1 MEKVRV
7 FYVSQEILPFTPE
20 SNIGYISRHL
30 PQGIFERER
39 EIRVFMP
46 KYGKINER
54 RHQLH
59 EVIRLSGMNMI
70 IDDSDH
76 PLIIKVA
83 SIPAA
88 RMQVYFIDNEE
99 YFSRKFY
106 NTNEK
111 GKLFKDADERAIF
124 FVKGVLETV
133 KKLGWAPDIIH
144 CHGWMSALMP
154 YYVKNIFK
162 DNPHFA
168 DTKVIYSA
176 YEQGFEKT
184 LDKRFVEKLEFDGA
198 VREDVKEIE
207 TPNFNNL
214 NLLAARYSDGVIQA
228 TENIDPS
235 LTDYIA
241 EKSIPFL
248 KFPGNDGYI
257 TDVDEFYDNIHQG
270 NTVLIEE

>member
-7 FYVSQEILPFTPE
+7 LYVSQEILPFTPE

-30 PQGIFERER
+30 PQGVFERER

-83 SIPAA
+83 SIPTA
-88 RMQVYFIDNEE
+88 RMQVYFIDNDE

-106 NTNEK
+106 NTDEK
-111 GKLFKDADERAIF
+111 GRLFKDADERSIF
-124 FVKGVLETV
+124 FVKGVIETV

-154 YYVKNIFK
+154 YYIKKIYNE
-162 DNPHFA
+162 NPHVA
-168 DTKVIYSA
+168 DSKVVYSG
-176 YEQGFEKT
+176 YENGFDKK
-184 LDKRFVEKLEFDGA
+184 LNKRFIEKLEFDGA
-198 VREDVKEIE
+198 AREDVELVSNPTYE
-207 TPNFNNL
+207 NL
-214 NLLAARYSDGVIQA
+214 NLLAAKYSDGLIQA
-228 TENIDPS
+228 TENIHDS
-235 LTDYIA
+235 FKTFATDNA
-241 EKSIPFL
+241 IPFL
-248 KFPGNDGYI
+248 DFPGNDGYLSA
-257 TDVDEFYDNIHQG
+257 VDEFYDNILEG
-270 NTVLIEE
+270 NSVLVD

>member
-1 MEKVRV
+1 
-7 FYVSQEILPFTPE
+7 
-20 SNIGYISRHL
+20 
-30 PQGIFERER
+30 
-39 EIRVFMP
+39 
-46 KYGKINER
+46 
-54 RHQLH
+54 
-59 EVIRLSGMNMI
+59 
-70 IDDSDH
+70 
-76 PLIIKVA
+76 
-83 SIPAA
+83 
-88 RMQVYFIDNEE
+88 
-99 YFSRKFY
+99 
-106 NTNEK
+106 
-111 GKLFKDADERAIF
+111 
-124 FVKGVLETV
+124 
-133 KKLGWAPDIIH
+133 
-144 CHGWMSALMP
+144 MP

-207 TPNFNNL
+207 TPSFNNL

-257 TDVDEFYDNIHQG
+257 ADVDEFYDNIHQG